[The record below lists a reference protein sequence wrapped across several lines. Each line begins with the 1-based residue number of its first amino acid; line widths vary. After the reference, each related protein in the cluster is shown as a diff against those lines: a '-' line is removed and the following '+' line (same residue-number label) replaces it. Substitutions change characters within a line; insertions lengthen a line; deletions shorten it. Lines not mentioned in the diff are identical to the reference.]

1 MCLIWWAYD
10 VQPFSIFSMINLSMF
25 SDSIQKNQIETAM
38 SEIEAHSCVRF
49 MEIPEDR
56 QEPDFIYIGNPGNYP
71 G

>member
-1 MCLIWWAYD
+1 M
-10 VQPFSIFSMINLSMF
+10 SMF
-25 SDSIQKNQIETAM
+25 SDSIQKNQIEMAM